1 VLNRSFSMFVLLACV
16 ACAPKPSAQ
25 PAVLL
30 ISIDTLRPDHLG
42 IYGYERDTSPAID
55 AWFEDGA
62 VYERAFSTHAT
73 TPPSVTSLLTGR
85 LPQEHRVRMFYQQI
99 TKRITTIPDLL
110 PGSYQTA
117 GFVGNGILS
126 NEALGVG
133 KRFGY
138 FEDKVER
145 AALYTQNVERSAESL
160 TDAALRWLE
169 EEHDPERPTFLWIH
183 YMDPHSPY
191 LPPETFE
198 KRAFTHEAPVMVEA
212 DHLANNNIQ
221 RSEAEEGA
229 KVDALIS
236 VDAYDE
242 EIAYTDSQI
251 GRLLE
256 GWARIADPENS
267 LSILTADHGE
277 SMLEHQIY
285 FAHGYQVYDEVV
297 RIPMLVRAPSVQ
309 PGLNERLVSLVDVLP
324 TVLGFALIETP
335 PSLSGVDLRKS
346 TADPDR
352 TVFAETT
359 YIDSHWRAAWSGDQK
374 WMLQTEIWS
383 AEPIEGFQYDLLTDP
398 DELNP
403 RPWDVASLGAT
414 AILANMKSD
423 PDPAGMPNDRRAKR
437 KVGQANHAA
446 DLLRG
451 QLEKLRALGY
461 VDDE

>member
-1 VLNRSFSMFVLLACV
+1 M
-16 ACAPKPSAQ
+16 
-25 PAVLL
+25 
-30 ISIDTLRPDHLG
+30 
-42 IYGYERDTSPAID
+42 
-55 AWFEDGA
+55 
-62 VYERAFSTHAT
+62 
-73 TPPSVTSLLTGR
+73 
-85 LPQEHRVRMFYQQI
+85 RMFYQQL
-99 TKRITTIPDLL
+99 TKRIATIPDLL
-110 PGSYQTA
+110 PENYQTA
-117 GFVGNGILS
+117 GFVANAILS
-126 NEALGVG
+126 NGALGVG
-133 KRFGY
+133 KRFDY

-145 AALYTQNVERSAESL
+145 PALYTQNVERSAESL
-160 TDAALRWLE
+160 TDAALLWLE
-169 EEHDPERPTFLWIH
+169 EKRDPERPTFLWVH

-198 KRAFTHEAPVMVEA
+198 KRGYAHDDAVMVDA
-212 DHLANNNIQ
+212 DQLAKNNAQ
-221 RSEAEEGA
+221 RHEAEEGS

-242 EIAYTDSQI
+242 EIAYADSQI

-256 GWARIADPENS
+256 GWARITDPENS

-277 SMLEHQIY
+277 SMLDHQIY

-297 RIPMLVRAPSVQ
+297 RIPMLVRAPSVN
-309 PGLNERLVSLVDVLP
+309 PGENDRLVSLVDVMP
-324 TVLGFALIETP
+324 TVLGFALVDTP
-335 PSLSGVDLRKS
+335 PSLSGVDLRNS

-359 YIDSHWRAAWSGDQK
+359 YVDSHWRAAWSGNQK

-383 AEPIEGFQYDLLTDP
+383 AEHISGFQYDLSTDP
-398 DELNP
+398 AELKP
-403 RPWDVASLGAT
+403 RPWDETSRGAL

-461 VDDE
+461 VDE